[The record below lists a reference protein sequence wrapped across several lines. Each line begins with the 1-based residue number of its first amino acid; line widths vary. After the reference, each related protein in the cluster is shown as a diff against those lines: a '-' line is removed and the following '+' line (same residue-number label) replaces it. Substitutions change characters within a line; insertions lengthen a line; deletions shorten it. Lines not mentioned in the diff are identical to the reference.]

1 MSPKSAFISLATV
14 STLAATCG
22 NCLRAIIQNS
32 KNTSVTSEILALS
45 NEVSDLQAVLG
56 EVEAHRQTCSDS
68 TGSAAQAEEPDAL
81 TPHLLKRAHSR
92 LLQLENLVLG
102 SIKLGRHNE
111 IVIQRTAWLRK
122 RRSYAAII
130 QDLREIKQNIIL
142 IATSQTL

>member
-1 MSPKSAFISLATV
+1 MPALFATMSPKSAFISLATV

-56 EVEAHRQTCSDS
+56 EVEAHRQACSDS

-92 LLQLENLVLG
+92 LLQLENLSWALSSLVVIMKLSSKGPLG
-102 SIKLGRHNE
+102 CGKGDHM
-111 IVIQRTAWLRK
+111 Q
-122 RRSYAAII
+122 
-130 QDLREIKQNIIL
+130 Q
-142 IATSQTL
+142 